1 MRLLNTLWG
10 GVVVIALVTGL
21 VVGGAALL
29 STKANSTE
37 QGSIPKQ
44 EHIEMLYPT
53 VLVRVGSGSG
63 SGTVIYSKLDQDEK
77 YESFI
82 LTNWHVIQ
90 GSVILKNEWNSEK
103 KERIDTETRRPVNID
118 LWEYNNYSTSVGTI
132 GRTANIVAYDKGRDL
147 ALLQIEDTERQ
158 MPYIA
163 NLYPEGVDEGPW
175 IFQTVYAVG
184 AGMGKPPFPTTGL
197 LSGYSRDQDGR
208 DLYLASAP
216 IIFGNSGGSLYVY
229 SSRDKFEL
237 IGVPSMVSAYG
248 WGNVITHM
256 AWSRP
261 ISEIRV
267 FLRENKYGF
276 VLGDEREVEEEEN
289 KSETQDEE

>member
-1 MRLLNTLWG
+1 MWIRPFLFSCLIAGFLAFSTVNTF
-10 GVVVIALVTGL
+10 
-21 VVGGAALL
+21 
-29 STKANSTE
+29 ANP
-37 QGSIPKQ
+37 PKQ
-44 EHIEMLYPT
+44 EHTEMLYPT
-53 VLVRVGSGSG
+53 VLVRVGNGSG
-63 SGTVIYSKLDQDEK
+63 SGTVVYSKLDEDQK

-90 GSVILKNEWNSEK
+90 SSVLIKNEWNSEK
-103 KERIDTETRRPVNID
+103 KERIDSETRRPVNVD

-132 GRTANIVAYDKGRDL
+132 GRVAEIVAYDKGRDL
-147 ALLQIEDTERQ
+147 ALLQVEDTERQ
-158 MPYIA
+158 MPYVA
-163 NLYPEGVDEGPW
+163 ALYPEGVDEGPW

-197 LSGYSRDQDGR
+197 LAGYSRDQDGR

-229 SSRDKFEL
+229 SSRNKYEL

-261 ISEIRV
+261 ISEIRI
-267 FLRENKYGF
+267 FLRENNFGYI
-276 VLGDEREVEEEEN
+276 LGDE
-289 KSETQDEE
+289 KIDPDEDSDKDEDSDTE

>member
-1 MRLLNTLWG
+1 MKIKNGGLLMRLFMIVGLIATFFLGSGAVLNH
-10 GVVVIALVTGL
+10 V
-21 VVGGAALL
+21 
-29 STKANSTE
+29 NSTE
-37 QGSIPKQ
+37 LESIPKQ
-44 EHIEMLYPT
+44 EHVEMLYPT
-53 VLVRVGSGSG
+53 VLVRVGNGSG
-63 SGTVIYSKLDQDEK
+63 SGTVIYSNLDENEK

-90 GSVILKNEWNSEK
+90 GNVILKNEWNSDK
-103 KERIDTETRRPVNID
+103 KERIDIETRRPVNID

-132 GRTANIVAYDKGRDL
+132 GRIANIVAYDKGRDL
-147 ALLQIEDTERQ
+147 ALLQVEDTERQ

-163 NLYPEGVDEGPW
+163 TLYPEGVDEGPW
-175 IFQTVYAVG
+175 IFQTVFAVG

-197 LSGYSRDQDGR
+197 LAGYSRDLDGR
-208 DLYLASAP
+208 ALYLASAP

-261 ISEIRV
+261 ISEIRI

-276 VLGDEREVEEEEN
+276 ILGDEREVEDGKVEED
-289 KSETQDEE
+289 KLD

>member
-1 MRLLNTLWG
+1 MWARLF
-10 GVVVIALVTGL
+10 
-21 VVGGAALL
+21 LL
-29 STKANSTE
+29 SCLIAGFLTVSTVDTLA
-37 QGSIPKQ
+37 QPPKQ
-44 EHIEMLYPT
+44 EHTEMLYPT
-53 VLVRVGSGSG
+53 VLVRVGNGSG
-63 SGTVIYSKLDQDEK
+63 SGTVVYSKLDEEQE

-90 GSVILKNEWNSEK
+90 SNVLIKNEWNSEK
-103 KERIDTETRRPVNID
+103 KERIDTETRRPVNVD
-118 LWEYNNYSTSVGTI
+118 LWEYNNFSTSVGTI
-132 GRTANIVAYDKGRDL
+132 GRVAEIVAYDKGRDL
-147 ALLQIEDTERQ
+147 ALLQVEDTERP
-158 MPYIA
+158 MPYVA
-163 NLYPEGVDEGPW
+163 TLYPEGADEGPW

-197 LSGYSRDQDGR
+197 LAGYSRDQDGR

-229 SSRDKFEL
+229 SSRNKYEL

-261 ISEIRV
+261 ISEIRI
-267 FLRENKYGF
+267 FLRENNFGYI
-276 VLGDEREVEEEEN
+276 LGDEKIDPGEDENEEE
-289 KSETQDEE
+289 

>member
-1 MRLLNTLWG
+1 MMWARLF
-10 GVVVIALVTGL
+10 
-21 VVGGAALL
+21 LL
-29 STKANSTE
+29 SCLIAVFLTVSTVDTSA
-37 QGSIPKQ
+37 QPPKK
-44 EHIEMLYPT
+44 EHTEMLYPT
-53 VLVRVGSGSG
+53 VLVRVGNGSG
-63 SGTVIYSKLDQDEK
+63 SGTVVYSKLDEEQK

-90 GSVILKNEWNSEK
+90 SNVLIKNEWNSEK
-103 KERIDTETRRPVNID
+103 KERIDTETRRPVNVD
-118 LWEYNNYSTSVGTI
+118 LWEYNNFSTSVGTI
-132 GRTANIVAYDKGRDL
+132 GRVAEIVAYDKGRDL
-147 ALLQIEDTERQ
+147 ALLQVEDTERP
-158 MPYIA
+158 MPYVA
-163 NLYPEGVDEGPW
+163 TLYPEGVDEGPW

-197 LSGYSRDQDGR
+197 LAGYSRDQDGR

-229 SSRDKFEL
+229 SSRNKYEL

-261 ISEIRV
+261 ISEIRI
-267 FLRENKYGF
+267 FLRENNFGYI
-276 VLGDEREVEEEEN
+276 LGDE
-289 KSETQDEE
+289 KIDPDEDSDKDEDSDTE

>member
-1 MRLLNTLWG
+1 MRLIHILG
-10 GVVVIALVTGL
+10 RGFL
-21 VVGGAALL
+21 VVAIVALIFIGIV
-29 STKANSTE
+29 TIFNKADATE
-37 QGSIPKQ
+37 PGNIPKQ

-53 VLVRVGSGSG
+53 VLVRVGGGSG
-63 SGTVIYSKLDQDEK
+63 SGTVIYSEINDENK
-77 YESFI
+77 YESFV

-90 GSVILKNEWNSEK
+90 SSVILKNEWNSEK

-132 GRTANIVAYDKGRDL
+132 GRTAKIVAYDKGRDL
-147 ALLQIEDTERQ
+147 ALLEIEDTERQ
-158 MPYIA
+158 MPHIA
-163 NLYPEGVDEGPW
+163 TLYPEGLDEGPW
-175 IFQTVYAVG
+175 LFQTVYAVG
-184 AGMGKPPFPTTGL
+184 AGLGKPPFPTTGL
-197 LSGYSRDQDGR
+197 LAGYSRDLDGR

-229 SSRDKFEL
+229 SPRDKYEL

-248 WGNVITHM
+248 WGNVVSHM

-261 ISEIRV
+261 ISQIRI
-267 FLRENKYGF
+267 FLRDNKYGF
-276 VLGDEREVEEEEN
+276 ILGDEREVEEEEN